1 MARTKRVI
9 SKKVSTLTHVVN
21 GVALPV
27 KYYRELGRRSMRISF
42 GKKAILYR
50 VPLELT
56 HEPGKE
62 EEMWQWFN
70 ESIEK
75 QIRKDPSLL
84 HKYQIKSYTHGE
96 EYVVGERH
104 YQLHISEKGN
114 RKSLRGQIVGDII
127 YIELPEDLEPASRN
141 KSIKTLLSRVIAKD
155 FYPHIVR
162 RVREL
167 NAQFYHL
174 ANIKSVSLKY
184 NTSNWG
190 SCSTSGNINL
200 STRLFFAPDG
210 VIDYVIIHELA
221 HFFEHNHSHRFW
233 AKVAE
238 AMPDYKVYEDWLTEH
253 GSECDF

>member
-127 YIELPEDLEPASRN
+127 YC
-141 KSIKTLLSRVIAKD
+141 LL
-155 FYPHIVR
+155 Y
-162 RVREL
+162 
-167 NAQFYHL
+167 
-174 ANIKSVSLKY
+174 
-184 NTSNWG
+184 TSPSPRDRG
-190 SCSTSGNINL
+190 
-200 STRLFFAPDG
+200 
-210 VIDYVIIHELA
+210 
-221 HFFEHNHSHRFW
+221 
-233 AKVAE
+233 
-238 AMPDYKVYEDWLTEH
+238 
-253 GSECDF
+253 